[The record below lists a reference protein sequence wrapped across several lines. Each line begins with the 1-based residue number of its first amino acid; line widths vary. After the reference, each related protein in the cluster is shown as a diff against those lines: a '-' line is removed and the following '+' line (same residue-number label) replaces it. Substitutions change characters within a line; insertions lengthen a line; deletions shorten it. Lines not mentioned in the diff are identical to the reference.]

1 MRACAWTRHG
11 MSAVVKAQLCRADFL
26 LPPYLGPGAE
36 TSPGEQGMKITFSI
50 LAPKGPPMASFTA
63 VVWSSLPPLLGQ
75 PWQHEV

>member
-11 MSAVVKAQLCRADFL
+11 MSAVVKAQLCGADIL

-50 LAPKGPPMASFTA
+50 LAPKGPLHGIIYCCSLVITA
-63 VVWSSLPPLLGQ
+63 PLTGTTLAA
-75 PWQHEV
+75 